1 MRIRSLNDFLAL
13 LKSAKRA
20 SAEMEFVPNDRHEK
34 DKPVPDEQMMV
45 ADYRSRLRLF
55 RGEIC
60 QEEE

>member
-20 SAEMEFVPNDRHEK
+20 SDEIEFVPNDRHEK

-45 ADYRSRLRLF
+45 AGYGSQLTLF
-55 RGEIC
+55 
-60 QEEE
+60 